1 MIAAS
6 PVIPPMD
13 PFGIPAAAWV
23 FLLLLTVTMFLHV
36 LCMNFAVGGCVVA
49 AVLDG
54 LTLLGRGNHDLTVRI
69 IWQVVPVALSLTIT
83 TGVAPLLFVQLL
95 YGQFFYTANVL
106 MGFVWL
112 AVIGLLMLGF
122 YLAYFV
128 SYRLGN
134 VPAGRMGTWNRS
146 PAKRLPFSLLTAALF
161 LLVAWVLTNNHM
173 LSVQPDAW
181 AQDGEWKQNRAIVT
195 PAVTVPRFLH
205 NAGGMLAVTGVWIAA
220 IGWWRRWRRVDPP
233 EVALSIVRT
242 GLWVT
247 TPILVLATIGGPVM
261 LFTLPDEVRLKLT
274 ASTGLLPVLW
284 WIGVGG
290 VAAQIALAIAALRQ
304 PQRFRWFAGLAG
316 CMLLSL
322 AGMLSGREQVRLA
335 FLSRLGVDFELA
347 DWQVYWQR
355 SSVTIFVAVLLAGLA
370 VVAWLIRTAVSASQP
385 SDR

>member
-13 PFGIPAAAWV
+13 PFGIPAAPWV

-36 LCMNFAVGGCVVA
+36 LCMNFAVGGCLVA

-134 VPAGRMGTWNRS
+134 VPAGRMGSWNRS

-195 PAVTVPRFLH
+195 PALTVPRFLH
-205 NAGGMLAVTGVWIAA
+205 NVGGMLAVTGVWIAA
-220 IGWWRRWRRVDPP
+220 IGWWRRWRRVDSP

-284 WIGVGG
+284 WIGVVS
-290 VAAQIALAIAALRQ
+290 VAAQVALAIAALRQ

-335 FLSRLGVDFELA
+335 FLSRHGVDFELS

-355 SSVTIFVAVLLAGLA
+355 SSATIFVAVLLGGLA
-370 VVAWLIRTAVSASQP
+370 AVAWLIRTAVSASQP
-385 SDR
+385 GDR